1 MPGGS
6 KGSSRS
12 KSKKTKK
19 TKKTAGGRVKKAAKK
34 GRR

>member
-1 MPGGS
+1 MPGSS